1 MYAVSNYTYLH
12 RFRYSSIILFINS
25 FSVGYFRGCAPS
37 FFPLDEGCRVE
48 LESVLVGVGSRR
60 AAPRVELCFCNSNK
74 CNHLDEIEDYKNLF
88 SSFATTTTAIPE
100 NSLSLFLF
108 LLVTLNR
115 FLVH

>member
-1 MYAVSNYTYLH
+1 MHHQL
-12 RFRYSSIILFINS
+12 ILLLNH

-74 CNHLDEIEDYKNLF
+74 CNHLDKIEDYKNFF
-88 SSFATTTTAIPE
+88 SSFATTTTAISK
-100 NSLSLFLF
+100 NMLSL
-108 LLVTLNR
+108 LLLLLTLDR
-115 FLVH
+115 FLAQ

>member
-1 MYAVSNYTYLH
+1 MIH
-12 RFRYSSIILFINS
+12 FINYLDYGVFLH

-74 CNHLDEIEDYKNLF
+74 CNHFDKIEDYKKLI
-88 SSFATTTTAIPE
+88 SSNFATTITPK
-100 NSLSLFLF
+100 NP
-108 LLVTLNR
+108 LLLLLLLTLLKN
-115 FLVH
+115 